1 VIDFDATDGA
11 RFHEILAEARAE
23 SGVLAMWL
31 SGSRGKGRAT
41 TRSDYDLVIVVTEE
55 LLATARVRWGCHADR
70 ATDCTVMSWAQFEA
84 DAAWGAPDA
93 WNRYS
98 YARVRALVDRT
109 GRAQALIDAK
119 GRVPPGEVRAF
130 VDANLDRYLNQT
142 YRALKCHRDGLLAAA
157 RLEAADAVTPLLDA
171 LFALDDGR
179 LRPYY
184 KFLEWE
190 LELEP
195 LQHAPFD
202 APELVSRC
210 LAILA
215 QADPADLRAML
226 VAVDGTFRSN
236 GHGAVFDGWGED
248 LCWMKKSS

>member
-1 VIDFDATDGA
+1 MIDFDATDGA
-11 RFHEILAEARAE
+11 RFHEIHAEARTE
-23 SGVLAMWL
+23 PWVLAMWL

-41 TRSDYDLVIVVTEE
+41 ARSDYDVVIVVTEE
-55 LLATARVRWGCHADR
+55 LLAHARGRWGCHADR
-70 ATDCTVMSWAQFEA
+70 ATDCTVMSWAMFEA

-93 WNRYS
+93 WNRYA
-98 YARVRALVDRT
+98 YARVRTLLDRT

-119 GRVPPGEVRAF
+119 GRVPPGEARAF
-130 VDANLDRYLNQT
+130 VEASLDRYLNQT
-142 YRALKCHRDGLLAAA
+142 YRALKCDRDGLSAAA

-190 LELEP
+190 LEIEP
-195 LQHAPFD
+195 LQRAPFG

-226 VAVDGTFRSN
+226 VAVEATF
-236 GHGAVFDGWGED
+236 GPAGYGAIFDGWGAD
-248 LCWMKKSS
+248 LRWMKGSS